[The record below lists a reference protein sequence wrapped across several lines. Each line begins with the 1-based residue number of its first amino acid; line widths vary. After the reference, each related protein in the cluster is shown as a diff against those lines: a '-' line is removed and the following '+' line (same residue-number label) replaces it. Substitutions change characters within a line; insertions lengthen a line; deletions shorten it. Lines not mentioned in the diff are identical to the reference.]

1 MEHSL
6 DSLPHVQRR
15 LRRNESG
22 LCADIVQPE
31 SIDFQFLCRNDRR
44 WEAELYICAGEDEN
58 KSVEQRHSGVARTPL
73 QLAAESGC
81 LNVVYLLLER
91 HAEVEAE
98 DRLGRRPLHLAAQKG
113 HTDVCIALVDS
124 GEADVHAV
132 DHDGNTPLHLAAKAN
147 KAQTV
152 HQLASI
158 EEHQIREVLSGR
170 LHPGMDRE
178 VPLMFSDRFAA
189 MQKQKLYD
197 NERRHFRKDWLY
209 ECALQCYD
217 DHLPPE
223 TQKLVTRPVLSA
235 VEGVLRSLDPDPDG
249 GYLKTE
255 KLDGIAVETWVP
267 CVTLPMHL
275 VELLKYAF
283 KYTSLQ
289 SRNQLGRT
297 ALHEACFANRADSHF
312 EVIRILVDEHVQSLH
327 AVDDHGS
334 DARHLVLDP
343 RGRPDS
349 PTGHR
354 FREDII
360 DDTRDDLLDDYADAV
375 KAIEAARSAERQR
388 EALEDACR
396 RGTELSHE
404 HWGLLKDMSL
414 VKRSLAGVD
423 EFEDSDTKNRFYR
436 WRDVKAEAERL
447 DNEEDQEITCGA
459 ASFDRLRLPMTWV
472 FDAGTRRRTPFG
484 SRNSR

>member
-22 LCADIVQPE
+22 LCADVVQPE

-44 WEAELYICAGEDEN
+44 WEAELYICAGADEN

-124 GEADVHAV
+124 GEADVHAM

-178 VPLMFSDRFAA
+178 VPLMFSGA
-189 MQKQKLYD
+189 
-197 NERRHFRKDWLY
+197 E
-209 ECALQCYD
+209 
-217 DHLPPE
+217 
-223 TQKLVTRPVLSA
+223 SA
-235 VEGVLRSLDPDPDG
+235 SV
-249 GYLKTE
+249 
-255 KLDGIAVETWVP
+255 
-267 CVTLPMHL
+267 
-275 VELLKYAF
+275 
-283 KYTSLQ
+283 
-289 SRNQLGRT
+289 
-297 ALHEACFANRADSHF
+297 
-312 EVIRILVDEHVQSLH
+312 
-327 AVDDHGS
+327 
-334 DARHLVLDP
+334 
-343 RGRPDS
+343 
-349 PTGHR
+349 
-354 FREDII
+354 
-360 DDTRDDLLDDYADAV
+360 
-375 KAIEAARSAERQR
+375 
-388 EALEDACR
+388 
-396 RGTELSHE
+396 
-404 HWGLLKDMSL
+404 
-414 VKRSLAGVD
+414 
-423 EFEDSDTKNRFYR
+423 
-436 WRDVKAEAERL
+436 
-447 DNEEDQEITCGA
+447 
-459 ASFDRLRLPMTWV
+459 
-472 FDAGTRRRTPFG
+472 
-484 SRNSR
+484 